1 VQKSLEYLKKY
12 RFYMQLTSKK
22 FLGCIVSLTFALIQ
36 VSAQGFE
43 GYYQHPDIH
52 KNTIV
57 FVAEGDIWKV
67 SINGGLAQRLTTHA
81 EEEKYPVISPDG
93 TTIAYSASYE
103 GPTEV
108 YTIPILGGLTK
119 RWTFGS
125 DPSTA
130 IGWTPDGKIVY
141 TTSAYSKLP
150 NQQLITLDLNTKK
163 RSVIPLFQANDG
175 VQIESGTW
183 FFVPHSNANDHVKR
197 YVGGWARQIWKFE
210 GNKEAVKLT
219 KDHLGESF
227 NPMWHQG
234 RVYFITDRDGVKNIW
249 SMNADG
255 ADLKQHTMHKEFDA
269 RSASLDNGKIVY
281 QHAADLW
288 LLDIATGKY
297 NKIDIRL
304 ASDLEEL
311 REKWVE
317 DISGYT
323 TSVNPD
329 TNGENVVITARGRVF
344 VVPVKS
350 GRTLAFTDKKNV
362 RYRDAAFN
370 HDGKNIITLSDESG
384 EYQFTQLA
392 ADGSGKIKL
401 LTSNE
406 KLLRYEGVSSPDGK
420 WVAYRNLGENM
431 YILNVANGI
440 SKKISTNQQGIEGFS
455 WSPDSKWL
463 AFVQN
468 GFNLI
473 KQIKV
478 YNVIDASIFDL
489 TSDKTHCY
497 NPKWSP
503 DGKFIYFLSDR
514 GSAALPHPHHLKM
527 SQLIMHVA
535 LKKGT
540 RSPFREIDELNAV
553 EKKDDSAASA
563 GVLVVNIDKENIQS
577 RARTVPVPSGIYWNL
592 EVNDKALYMMSGE
605 LSLNPKISLKV
616 VEITNQ
622 KIAIKDVVAEVSGF
636 QLSRNGQKM
645 LINKEG
651 SYYMVDA
658 GTGSVSLD
666 ESKIDFSGC
675 KFSLIPGE
683 DWKQMYRDAWRM
695 ERDNFYDK
703 NMHGVDWDAMYKK
716 YLPLLDRLTTRN
728 ELNDVIQQLIGELSA
743 LHTGVSGGDIR
754 SDNKSIGVA
763 SLGAITSRDEANGG
777 FRIDYIYKSDPDFPD
792 GRSPLEDPYL
802 DIREGDIIT
811 MLNNADALSALD
823 IGQLIRNQAN
833 KQIRLTL
840 KRGSNIRDVIIKPLS
855 DDFWLR
861 YTDWQYG
868 NRLKV
873 EKESEG
879 KIGYLY
885 MSAMEDWDL
894 ERFYKQFYPIFNRK
908 GLIIDVRNNGGGN
921 VEAAVIEKLLRKAW
935 MYWKDRN
942 GEPYSNMHYAF
953 TGHLVVL
960 VNGQTGSNGETFPEG
975 IRRLSLGT
983 TIGTR
988 TWGGQIWIGGGN
1000 EFTDN
1005 GSPQVPLIG
1014 EYGLDGKWLIEGHG
1028 HVPDV
1033 EIDNL
1038 PYETFNGKDAQLDA
1052 AIKFLQKKIAEDPR
1066 VIPPVPNYPDKSF
1079 KNNRKQ

>member
-1 VQKSLEYLKKY
+1 
-12 RFYMQLTSKK
+12 MQLTLKK
-22 FLGCIVSLTFALIQ
+22 LSGCFISLTIGLSQ
-36 VSAQGFE
+36 VMAQGFE
-43 GYYQHPDIH
+43 GYYQYPDIH
-52 KNTIV
+52 QNTIV
-57 FVAEGDIWKV
+57 FTAEGDIWKV

-81 EEEKYPVISPDG
+81 EEEKHAVISPDG
-93 TTIAYSASYE
+93 KTIAYSASYE

-108 YTIPILGGLTK
+108 YTIPIHGGFTK
-119 RWTFGS
+119 RCTFGS

-130 IGWTPDGKIVY
+130 IGWTPDGKIIY
-141 TTSAYSKLP
+141 TTSAYSKLH
-150 NQQLITLDLNTKK
+150 NQQLITLDLKIKK
-163 RSVIPLFQANDG
+163 RSVVPLFQANYG
-175 VQIESGTW
+175 VQTENGTW
-183 FFVPHSNANDHVKR
+183 FYVPFSNINDHVKR
-197 YVGGWARQIWKFE
+197 YTGGWARQIWKFE

-227 NPMWHQG
+227 NPMWFG
-234 RVYFITDRDGVKNIW
+234 NRIYFITDRDGIKNIW
-249 SMNADG
+249 SMNTDG
-255 ADLKQHTMHKEFDA
+255 ADLKQHTMHKEFDV

-281 QHAADLW
+281 QHGADLW
-288 LLDIATGKY
+288 LLDIATGKN
-297 NKIDIRL
+297 NKIDIRM
-304 ASDLEEL
+304 ASDLEQL

-329 TNGENVVITARGRVF
+329 ANGDKVVVTVRGRVF
-344 VVPVKS
+344 VVPVKA
-350 GRTLAFTDKKNV
+350 GRAVAFTDKKNV
-362 RYRDAAFN
+362 RYRDAFFS
-370 HDGKNIITLSDESG
+370 HDGKNIVALSDETG
-384 EYQFTQLA
+384 EYQFTQFA
-392 ADGSGKIKL
+392 ADGSGKTKL

-406 KLLRYEGVSSPDGK
+406 KLLSYVGVSSPDGK
-420 WVAYRNLGENM
+420 WIAYRDLGENM
-431 YILNVANGI
+431 CVLNISNGV
-440 SKKISTNQQGIEGFS
+440 SKKISSNQEGIVDFS

-463 AFVQN
+463 AFVQK
-468 GFNLI
+468 GFNRI
-473 KQIKV
+473 SQIKV
-478 YNVIDASIFDL
+478 YHLVDASIFDL

-497 NPKWSP
+497 NPKWSA

-514 GSAALPHPHHLKM
+514 GGAAIPTPPHLSM
-527 SQLIMHVA
+527 SQTIMHVA
-535 LKKGT
+535 LKKAT
-540 RSPFREIDELNAV
+540 RSPFREDDELNTT
-553 EKKDDSAASA
+553 EQKDSSVAAPGA
-563 GVLVVNIDKENIQS
+563 LVVQIDKENIQS
-577 RARTVPVPSGIYWNL
+577 RARAVPVSPGRYWNL
-592 EVNDKALYMMSGE
+592 EVNDKAIYVMAGE

-616 VEITNQ
+616 VEITNENVSL
-622 KIAIKDVVAEVSGF
+622 KEAATEVSGF
-636 QLSRNGQKM
+636 QLSQNGQKL
-645 LINKEG
+645 LIQKEG
-651 SYYMVDA
+651 AYYMVDA

-666 ESKIDFSGC
+666 EGKIDLSGC
-675 KFSLIPGE
+675 AFSLLPGE
-683 DWKQMYRDAWRM
+683 DWKQMYKDAWRM

-743 LHTGVSGGDIR
+743 MHTGVFGGDLR
-754 SDNKSIGVA
+754 SDNKSIDVA
-763 SLGAITSRDEANGG
+763 SMGAITSRDEASGG

-802 DIREGDIIT
+802 DIREGDIIVKV
-811 MLNNADALSALD
+811 NNVDALSVVD
-823 IGQLIRNQAN
+823 IGELIRNKAN

-840 KRGSNIRDVIIKPLS
+840 KRGNNIRDVIIKPI
-855 DDFWLR
+855 DNDFWLR

-873 EKESEG
+873 EKESENE
-879 KIGYLY
+879 IGYLH
-885 MSAMEDWDL
+885 MNAMEDWDL
-894 ERFYKQFYPIFNRK
+894 QRFYKQFYPLFNRK

-921 VEAAVIEKLLRKAW
+921 VEAAVLEKLLRKAW

-975 IRRLSLGT
+975 IRRLGLGT

-1005 GSPQVPLIG
+1005 GSPQVPIIG
-1014 EYGLDGKWLIEGHG
+1014 SYGTDGKWIIEGHG
-1028 HVPDV
+1028 FVPDI
-1033 EIDNL
+1033 ELDNL

-1066 VIPPVPNYPDKSF
+1066 VIPPVPAYPDKSF
-1079 KNNRKQ
+1079 KNNSK